1 MKLMEESISILLCK
15 GAAYSA
21 SKLTKMH
28 AMLFCLT
35 FRSARSCSMIP
46 IPCSHMTE
54 HEALAMFVQGF
65 FLLPSVRTCLIPM
78 AAHMGEEMWGE
89 RSREVKRMCMVAVQS
104 LLVLNK
110 KKNYFR
116 TFLWAFSFLVFPA

>member
-1 MKLMEESISILLCK
+1 
-15 GAAYSA
+15 
-21 SKLTKMH
+21 
-28 AMLFCLT
+28 
-35 FRSARSCSMIP
+35 
-46 IPCSHMTE
+46 MTE

-110 KKNYFR
+110 KKFSSVPFCGP
-116 TFLWAFSFLVFPA
+116 FLF